1 METSDLA
8 GVPLLGGMSEEQVGA
23 IAPQFHEV
31 HVRSGEELTHEDD
44 HGATFF
50 IVLDGNVSV
59 KVHDEK
65 VAELGPGD
73 HFGEVALVTGQ
84 RRNATVKAIDTC
96 RLAKMMAWDFNE
108 LIDAHPALAARI
120 ATAAAQRQHD

>member
-8 GVPLLGGMSEEQVGA
+8 GVPLLEGMSEEQVSA
-23 IAPQFHEV
+23 IASQFHEV
-31 HVRSGEELTHEDD
+31 HVRSGDELTHEDE

-50 IVLDGNVSV
+50 VVLDGNVSV

-84 RRNATVKAIDTC
+84 RRNATVKAIDSC

-108 LIDAHPALAARI
+108 LTDAHPALAARI
-120 ATAAAQRQHD
+120 AAAAVRRQND